1 MSTTPSVPPMPGN
14 LDTKGKQPET
24 SQPTGSA
31 SNHGDEAQVEAEIN
45 NPEKDEESDEDSEVE
60 LIKWRK
66 KFKGKSGL
74 ERQMEMMEALYQTIE
89 SHNGHID
96 DIINAIQNN
105 PKKDPREIRIGIPE
119 PFDGT
124 AETAETWISA
134 VQAYLGINEH
144 VYNNAHKQIAFALS
158 LMKNGQP
165 AEWAAD
171 LRRQAVELV
180 YSEEDERMI
189 GKGYGTWDDF
199 IANFRKT
206 FDYADGPMIAMNKL
220 LCLQQ
225 TSTIEDYNTA
235 FRNLAYRA
243 GIREDRSL
251 ILQYQRGLKKPL
263 LTDIYRMRPLPSTIQ
278 EWYAAASQ
286 SESQWKTKN
295 IAIGL
300 NQSGRPS
307 SSTST
312 YRRPGQS
319 SSSSMEVH
327 RMELTPEKAKM
338 FKEGLCF
345 ICKKKGH
352 IARKCPDKK
361 PTYNKESRK
370 IPINCILGQASPEER
385 EEIINELGFVEGDL

>member
-24 SQPTGSA
+24 SRPTGSA
-31 SNHGDEAQVEAEIN
+31 SNQGDEAQVEAEVN
-45 NPEKDEESDEDSEVE
+45 NPEKTDESEEESETE

-74 ERQMEMMEALYQTIE
+74 ERQMEMMEALYHTIE
-89 SHNGHID
+89 SHNDHID
-96 DIINAIQNN
+96 DIIKAIQNN
-105 PKKDPREIRIGIPE
+105 QKKDPREIRIGIPE

-124 AETAETWISA
+124 AETAKTSISA

-171 LRRQAVELV
+171 LRRHAVELV
-180 YSEEDERMI
+180 YSEEDKRMI
-189 GKGYGTWDDF
+189 GKGYGTWNNF

-206 FDYADGPMIAMNKL
+206 FDYADGPMITMNKL

-225 TSTIEDYNTA
+225 TGMIEDYNTA

-243 GIREDRSL
+243 GIREDTSL

-263 LTDIYRMRPLPSTIQ
+263 LTDIYRIRPLPSTIQ

-300 NQSGRPS
+300 N
-307 SSTST
+307 
-312 YRRPGQS
+312 
-319 SSSSMEVH
+319 
-327 RMELTPEKAKM
+327 
-338 FKEGLCF
+338 
-345 ICKKKGH
+345 
-352 IARKCPDKK
+352 
-361 PTYNKESRK
+361 
-370 IPINCILGQASPEER
+370 
-385 EEIINELGFVEGDL
+385 